1 MTVTALLH
9 RAARCTVIAASLV
22 LPCSLAQAA
31 DDPLPEVSDDGLH
44 LQKSKDARVVYVRP
58 GATLEPYKRVAIL
71 ECYVE
76 FQKDWQRRYNQT
88 AAMGTRLTDADAEK
102 IRTAIAEEFKKVFT
116 DELQT
121 KGGYQVV
128 DVAAPDVMIL
138 RPALVNVV
146 VTAPDVANTGRTR
159 TIVSSAGQMTLF
171 LELFDST
178 SKEILARIIDPKA
191 DPRGFAQYAN
201 RVTNKAAADDMLR
214 DWAGALRK
222 HLDAVHGPQAAA
234 PDKN

>member
-1 MTVTALLH
+1 MTNPELLYRVARIALVTA
-9 RAARCTVIAASLV
+9 
-22 LPCSLAQAA
+22 SLAMPFTLAHAA
-31 DDPLPEVSDDGLH
+31 DDALPEVTDDGLH
-44 LQKSKDARVVYVRP
+44 LQKSRDARVVYVRP

-76 FQKDWQRRYNQT
+76 FERDWQRRYNQS
-88 AAMGTRLTDADAEK
+88 ASIGARLTDADADK
-102 IRTAIAEEFKKVFT
+102 IKSAIAAEFKKVFT

-146 VTAPDVANTGRTR
+146 VTAPDIANSGMTR

-171 LELFDST
+171 LELYDSV
-178 SKEILARIIDPKA
+178 SSQILARIIDPKA
-191 DPRGFAQYAN
+191 DPSGFAQRAS
-201 RVTNKAAADDMLR
+201 RVTNKAAADEMLR
-214 DWAGALRK
+214 AWAQKLRR
-222 HLDAVHGPQAAA
+222 HLDAVHGAQAAVPA
-234 PDKN
+234 ES

>member
-1 MTVTALLH
+1 M
-9 RAARCTVIAASLV
+9 
-22 LPCSLAQAA
+22 
-31 DDPLPEVSDDGLH
+31 
-44 LQKSKDARVVYVRP
+44 
-58 GATLEPYKRVAIL
+58 GA
-71 ECYVE
+71 
-76 FQKDWQRRYNQT
+76 
-88 AAMGTRLTDADAEK
+88 RLTDADAEK

-121 KGGYQVV
+121 KGGYQIV

-159 TIVSSAGQMTLF
+159 TIVASAGQMTLF
-171 LELFDST
+171 LELYDST
-178 SKEILARIIDPKA
+178 SKQILARIIDPKA
-191 DPRGFAQYAN
+191 DPSGFAQQAS

-214 DWAGALRK
+214 DWAQKLRK

-234 PDKN
+234 PDKS

>member
-1 MTVTALLH
+1 MTIAEMLH
-9 RAARCTVIAASLV
+9 RTARCAVIAASLA

-76 FQKDWQRRYNQT
+76 FQKDWQRHFNQT
-88 AAMGTRLTDADAEK
+88 APMGTRLTDADAEK
-102 IRTAIAEEFKKVFT
+102 IKTAIAGEFRKIFT

-146 VTAPDVANTGRTR
+146 VTAPDVANTGMTR
-159 TIVSSAGQMTLF
+159 TIVASAGQMTLF
-171 LELFDST
+171 LELYDST
-178 SKEILARIIDPKA
+178 SSQILARVIDPKA
-191 DPRGFAQYAN
+191 DPSGFAQRAS
-201 RVTNKAAADDMLR
+201 RVTNKAAADEMLR
-214 DWAGALRK
+214 DWAKKLRE
-222 HLDAVHGPQAAA
+222 HLDAVHGPQPAAA
-234 PDKN
+234 DKT